1 MSTTIF
7 ALATPAGRS
16 GVAII
21 RISGP
26 DAGDV
31 LRGITQRDLPPPRVA
46 ARRKF
51 YAAPP
56 VDRAPRVS
64 DSNRLD
70 QQREESP
77 SPLAGEGRGEGSKVP
92 SVMID
97 DGLALWFPAPASF
110 TGEEMA
116 ELHIHGGPAIIAAMA
131 ESLAA
136 QGLQPAEPGAFTR
149 RAFDHGKLDLTEV
162 EGLADLIAA
171 ETEAQ
176 RRQALRQMEGA
187 FGAQVETWR
196 GGLLGALARIEAA
209 IDFPEEDL
217 PSGLM
222 EGVDE
227 AMRAVGAEIARA
239 LDDDHRGERL
249 REGLSVVI
257 LGAPNAGKS
266 SLMNALA
273 KRDVAIV
280 SDEAGTTRDV
290 IELHLD
296 LGGYPVL
303 LADTAGLRESG
314 SRIETEGVR
323 RALARAD
330 RADLKLIVL
339 DGTIWPEIPE
349 ATRTQIDAASVLVL
363 NKADLR
369 PALPDGPAIAVSALT
384 GTGLSDLLG
393 VLKERAAGLLASG
406 DQPVLTRLR
415 HREALE
421 DCRQAL
427 ARGLVIG
434 PVELKAEELRLASRA
449 LGRIT
454 GRVDVEDVLDLIF
467 REFCI
472 GK

>member
-26 DAGDV
+26 KAGDV
-31 LRGITQRDLPPPRVA
+31 LRAITRRDLPQARVA

-51 YAAPP
+51 HG
-56 VDRAPRVS
+56 
-64 DSNRLD
+64 
-70 QQREESP
+70 
-77 SPLAGEGRGEGSKVP
+77 AGDIV
-92 SVMID
+92 ID
-97 DGLALWFPAPASF
+97 DGLALWFPEPASF
-110 TGEEMA
+110 TGEDMV
-116 ELHIHGGPAIIAAMA
+116 ELHIHGGPAVITAMA

-136 QGLQPAEPGAFTR
+136 QGLQPAEAGAFTR
-149 RAFDHGKLDLTEV
+149 RAFDNGKLDLTEV

-176 RRQALRQMEGA
+176 RRQALRQMEGG
-187 FGAQVETWR
+187 FGQQIEAWR

-217 PSGLM
+217 PSGLV

-227 AMRAVGAEIARA
+227 AMRAIGVEIART

-314 SRIETEGVR
+314 NRIETEGVR
-323 RALARAD
+323 RALNRAARAD
-330 RADLKLIVL
+330 VKLIVI
-339 DGTIWPEIPE
+339 DGAVWPVIPE
-349 ATRTQIDAASVLVL
+349 ATRAQIDAQSILVL
-363 NKADLR
+363 NKADLLAA
-369 PALPDGPAIAVSALT
+369 PLQALSGHLLIAVSALS
-384 GTGLSDLLG
+384 GRGLSDLLA
-393 VLKERAAGLLASG
+393 VLKVRAAGLLASS
-406 DQPVLTRLR
+406 DQPALTRLR
-415 HREALE
+415 HREALA
-421 DCRQAL
+421 DCRQTL
-427 ARGLVIG
+427 VRGLAVG
-434 PVELKAEELRLASRA
+434 PVELKAEELRLATRA

-454 GRVDVEDVLDLIF
+454 GRVDVEDVLDIIF

>member
-1 MSTTIF
+1 MSSTIF

-26 DAGDV
+26 SAGDV
-31 LRGITQRDLPPPRVA
+31 LRTITRRDLPTPRVA
-46 ARRKF
+46 VRRKF
-51 YAAPP
+51 YSG
-56 VDRAPRVS
+56 DT
-64 DSNRLD
+64 L
-70 QQREESP
+70 
-77 SPLAGEGRGEGSKVP
+77 L
-92 SVMID
+92 D
-97 DGLALWFPAPASF
+97 DGLALWFPGPASF
-110 TGEEMA
+110 TGEDMV
-116 ELHIHGGPAIIAAMA
+116 ELHIHGGSAIIVAMA
-131 ESLAA
+131 ESLVA

-176 RRQALRQMEGA
+176 RRQALRQLEGA
-187 FGAQVETWR
+187 FGDQVETWR
-196 GGLLGALARIEAA
+196 GALLGALARIEAA

-217 PSGLM
+217 PGGLID
-222 EGVDE
+222 GVDE
-227 AMRAVGAEIARA
+227 AMRTIGDAIART

-314 SRIETEGVR
+314 NKIETEGVR
-323 RALARAD
+323 RALARAE
-330 RADLKLIVL
+330 RADLKLIVI
-339 DGTIWPEIPE
+339 DGAIWPVIPE
-349 ATRTQIDAASVLVL
+349 PIRAQIDAAAILVL
-363 NKADLR
+363 NKADLLA
-369 PALPDGPAIAVSALT
+369 PPLQAISGYQLIAVSALT
-384 GTGLSDLLG
+384 GAGIPDLLAA
-393 VLKERAAGLLASG
+393 LKTRAAALLASG

-427 ARGLVIG
+427 DRGRAVG
-434 PVELKAEELRLASRA
+434 AVELKAEELRLATRA

-454 GRVDVEDVLDLIF
+454 GRVDVEDVLDVVF

>member
-31 LRGITQRDLPPPRVA
+31 LRRVTQRDLPKPRVA
-46 ARRKF
+46 TRRKF
-51 YAAPP
+51 YAVTP
-56 VDRAPRVS
+56 VD
-64 DSNRLD
+64 
-70 QQREESP
+70 P
-77 SPLAGEGRGEGSKVP
+77 SPCPSPARGQGSLR
-92 SVMID
+92 SHRIID
-97 DGLALWFPAPASF
+97 DGLVLWFPGPASF
-110 TGEEMA
+110 TGEDMV
-116 ELHIHGGPAIIAAMA
+116 ELHIHGGPAIIAALA

-176 RRQALRQMEGA
+176 RRQALRQMEGT
-187 FGAQVETWR
+187 FGHQVEAWR

-217 PSGLM
+217 PASLI

-227 AMRAVGAEIARA
+227 AMRAIGGEIARM

-266 SLMNALA
+266 SLMNVLA
-273 KRDVAIV
+273 QRDVAIV

-290 IELHLD
+290 IELHLN

-303 LADTAGLRESG
+303 LADTAGVRESG
-314 SRIETEGVR
+314 SKIETEGVR
-323 RALARAD
+323 RALARAA
-330 RADLKLIVL
+330 RADVKVIVI
-339 DGTIWPEIPE
+339 DGAVWPVIPD
-349 ATRTQIDAASVLVL
+349 AIRAQIDAASILVL
-363 NKADLR
+363 NKADL
-369 PALPDGPAIAVSALT
+369 LPVSLQAVSGHQLIAVSALT
-384 GTGLSDLLG
+384 GLGISDLLAT
-393 VLKERAAGLLASG
+393 LKVRAAGLLASG

-421 DCRQAL
+421 DCRQTL
-427 ARGLVIG
+427 VRGLAIG
-434 PVELKAEELRLASRA
+434 PVELKAEELRLATRA

-454 GRVDVEDVLDLIF
+454 GRVDVEDVLDVIF

>member
-26 DAGDV
+26 ESGKV
-31 LRGITQRDLPPPRVA
+31 LRAITQRDPPPPRVA
-46 ARRKF
+46 TRRKF
-51 YAAPP
+51 YAATT
-56 VDRAPRVS
+56 VD
-64 DSNRLD
+64 
-70 QQREESP
+70 P
-77 SPLAGEGRGEGSKVP
+77 SPL
-92 SVMID
+92 SVVID
-97 DGLALWFPAPASF
+97 DGLALWFPGPASF
-110 TGEEMA
+110 TGEDMA

-131 ESLAA
+131 ESLVG
-136 QGLQPAEPGAFTR
+136 QGLRPAEPGAFTR
-149 RAFDHGKLDLTEV
+149 RAFDHGKLDLTAV

-171 ETEAQ
+171 ETEDQ

-187 FGAQVETWR
+187 FGDQVETWR

-217 PSGLM
+217 PAGLV

-227 AMRAVGAEIARA
+227 AMRAVGGAIARM

-273 KRDVAIV
+273 RRDVAIV

-314 SRIETEGVR
+314 NKIESEGVR
-323 RALARAD
+323 RALDRASRAD
-330 RADLKLIVL
+330 VKVIVIDGAVWPIIPDAIRA
-339 DGTIWPEIPE
+339 
-349 ATRTQIDAASVLVL
+349 QIDAASILVL
-363 NKADLR
+363 NKADLLA
-369 PALPDGPAIAVSALT
+369 PPLQVISGHQLIAVSAVT
-384 GTGLSDLLG
+384 GAGIADLLAG
-393 VLKERAAGLLASG
+393 LQERAAGLLASG

-415 HREALE
+415 HRGALE

-427 ARGLVIG
+427 TRGRDIG
-434 PVELKAEELRLASRA
+434 PVELKAEELRLATRA

-454 GRVDVEDVLDLIF
+454 GRVDVEDVLDVIF

>member
-21 RISGP
+21 RISGQN
-26 DAGDV
+26 AGAV
-31 LRGITQRDLPPPRVA
+31 LRTITQRDLPKPRVA

-51 YAAPP
+51 YAATP
-56 VDRAPRVS
+56 VD
-64 DSNRLD
+64 
-70 QQREESP
+70 P
-77 SPLAGEGRGEGSKVP
+77 SPRSHQV
-92 SVMID
+92 ID
-97 DGLALWFPAPASF
+97 DGLALWFPSPASF
-110 TGEEMA
+110 TGEDMA

-131 ESLAA
+131 ESLAV

-149 RAFDHGKLDLTEV
+149 RAFDNGKLDLTEV

-176 RRQALRQMEGA
+176 RRQALLQLEGA
-187 FGAQVETWR
+187 FGDQVETWR
-196 GGLLGALARIEAA
+196 RALLGALARIEAA

-217 PSGLM
+217 PSGLV

-227 AMRAVGAEIARA
+227 AMRAVGNEIAHT

-266 SLMNALA
+266 SLMNTLA

-290 IELHLD
+290 IEMHLD
-296 LGGYPVL
+296 LSGYPVL

-314 SRIETEGVR
+314 NKIETEGVR
-323 RALARAD
+323 RALARASH
-330 RADLKLIVL
+330 ADVKVIVL
-339 DGTIWPEIPE
+339 DGAVWPVIPE
-349 ATRTQIDAASVLVL
+349 ATRAQIDAASILVL
-363 NKADLR
+363 NKADLLTAPR
-369 PALPDGPAIAVSALT
+369 QAISGHEPIAISAIT
-384 GTGLSDLLG
+384 GAGLSDLLS

-415 HREALE
+415 HREAL
-421 DCRQAL
+421 DWCRQCL
-427 ARGLVIG
+427 DRGLAIG
-434 PVELKAEELRLASRA
+434 PVELKAEELRLATRA

-454 GRVDVEDVLDLIF
+454 GRVDVEDVLDVIF